1 MSSENYSEIFNN
13 IEKWLISH
21 KFIIL
26 NKNIKPKSPILFHL
40 TTHLPNDQIFYI
52 DITLF
57 KETNN
62 YFLLHRNMVFD
73 DSAVR
78 SIDALPK
85 GERERLFMNIRKLIY
100 PLFVNL
106 EMNWPKGILLLKELT
121 IDSIKNNEQLFIEQV
136 RNLRNA
142 VELVKINFDEK
153 HFELF
158 PQGKKGSEDFK

>member
-1 MSSENYSEIFNN
+1 MSSGNYNEIFNN
-13 IEKWLISH
+13 IEKWLLSH

-26 NKNIKPKSPILFHL
+26 NKSINPNSPVLFNL
-40 TTHLPNDQIFYI
+40 TTHLPNDKIFQIN
-52 DITLF
+52 ITLF

-62 YFLLHRNMVFD
+62 YFLLNRNLVFD
-73 DSAVR
+73 DSAIR
-78 SIDALPK
+78 SINALPK

-121 IDSIKNNEQLFIEQV
+121 IDSIKNNEQLFIDQV

-158 PQGKKGSEDFK
+158 PQGKKNSGDFK